1 VEEVLK
7 LPEDSEERPTEP
19 ELRGQ
24 LVRYLLVE
32 KVVRAICMAA
42 EVEVVAT
49 SAEVEEAPIL
59 TAQEM
64 MLELAEVDLLL
75 QIRSTQ
81 QTLLI

>member
-1 VEEVLK
+1 
-7 LPEDSEERPTEP
+7 
-19 ELRGQ
+19 
-24 LVRYLLVE
+24 
-32 KVVRAICMAA
+32 MAA
-42 EVEVVAT
+42 EVEVVAI

-64 MLELAEVDLLL
+64 MLEPAEADLLL

>member
-1 VEEVLK
+1 
-7 LPEDSEERPTEP
+7 
-19 ELRGQ
+19 
-24 LVRYLLVE
+24 
-32 KVVRAICMAA
+32 MAA
-42 EVEVVAT
+42 EAEVVAT

-64 MLELAEVDLLL
+64 TLEPAEVDLLL